1 MMIIK
6 KVSIVIFISLFCCF
20 IGCGEDSTFETEVIS
35 VSITS
40 PEDGA
45 IVNQRVIP
53 ITGTVNNP
61 SLIRAVLTIN
71 GNEQVIPVVDGKFS
85 QEAALMAGENQIEV
99 SVIDG
104 GTAKT
109 NVTADIPPA
118 DLSVVLLWEGATT
131 TAVNL
136 YVVAPDDEEASLLY
150 QDTLTTKIGGQMT
163 AGEVNGRKY
172 ESFILSSGRAIKGD
186 YLIKVNYYSDEKAI
200 GQPINASVTVSIN
213 ENTPQR
219 MMKHFGL
226 HTIKSHGLVDP
237 EAWWVVTLVFLPDG
251 LFSTDE

>member
-1 MMIIK
+1 
-6 KVSIVIFISLFCCF
+6 
-20 IGCGEDSTFETEVIS
+20 
-35 VSITS
+35 
-40 PEDGA
+40 
-45 IVNQRVIP
+45 
-53 ITGTVNNP
+53 
-61 SLIRAVLTIN
+61 
-71 GNEQVIPVVDGKFS
+71 
-85 QEAALMAGENQIEV
+85 
-99 SVIDG
+99 
-104 GTAKT
+104 
-109 NVTADIPPA
+109 
-118 DLSVVLLWEGATT
+118 
-131 TAVNL
+131 
-136 YVVAPDDEEASLLY
+136 
-150 QDTLTTKIGGQMT
+150 MT